1 MTQVVHGSPQSVWAQ
16 IVDSDT
22 VYVGSIVT
30 ASDEGVKPIAAASG
44 SADCTNRQ
52 VLYGVCVGTNNR
64 PDSFDT
70 TYNTQKITDATPASS
85 TTEFMPLGDGPH
97 PNGAKGV
104 AHARIAIITPSTV
117 LRAPIV
123 KGAVGTNLTTG
134 TITTDGATS
143 CTVNQLGFA
152 DAGVKST
159 WETVYFRTGRY
170 AGEYRVLDSRSSISL
185 TWDKSLYS
193 STATGDTLV
202 VCTGARPNGPAR
214 LTFLAEGTAVDG
226 AGSNSADWFAVNIV
240 RLDLT
245 EAGKEYVE
253 FCFQPSHFND
263 YRTTKIG

>member
-1 MTQVVHGSPQSVWAQ
+1 MTEVVHGSPQTVWAQ

-30 ASDEGVKPIAAASG
+30 ASDEGVKPLAAASG

-52 VLYGVCVGTNNR
+52 VVYGVCIGTNNR
-64 PDSFDT
+64 PDVYDT
-70 TYNTQKITDATPASS
+70 TYMTQKIVDATPAADD
-85 TTEFMPLGDGPH
+85 TDFMPLGDGPH
-97 PNGAKGV
+97 PTFPKGV
-104 AHARIAIITPSTV
+104 RMAKVAIVTPSTV
-117 LRAPIV
+117 LKMPIWN
-123 KGAVGTNLTTG
+123 GAVGTALTTG
-134 TITTDGATS
+134 TITTDGASS
-143 CTVNQLGFA
+143 CTVNSLGFA

-159 WETVYFRTGRY
+159 YETVYFRTGRY
-170 AGEYRVLDSRSSISL
+170 TGEYRVLDSRSSISL

-202 VCTGARPNGPAR
+202 VATGLRPNGPAR
-214 LTFLAEGTAVDG
+214 LTILAEGTGADG
-226 AGSNSADWFAVNIV
+226 AGSNSADWFAVNVV

-245 EAGKEYVE
+245 ETGKEYVE